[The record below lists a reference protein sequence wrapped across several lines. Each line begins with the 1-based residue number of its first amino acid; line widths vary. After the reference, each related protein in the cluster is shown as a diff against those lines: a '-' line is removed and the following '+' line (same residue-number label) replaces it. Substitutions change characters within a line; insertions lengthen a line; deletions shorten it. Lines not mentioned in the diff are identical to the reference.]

1 MNRVELF
8 NQHRPLLLSIAYRML
23 GSVADAED
31 MVQEAYLRWQ
41 GAAGEEISEP
51 RAYLATVVTRLCV
64 DHLKSARSRHEL
76 PQSTALPELVGTE
89 DGDPFASAT
98 MADSLA
104 IAFLVV
110 LQTLRPV
117 ERAVFLLHDVFDFD
131 HAAIAAAVGK
141 SEQACRQ
148 ILRRAK
154 RRISER
160 RPPLP
165 GPRAEVAAL
174 TERFLAAGRAG
185 DAAGLLALLAEDV
198 TFIADG
204 GPGAASYG
212 RARAIARPLHGAQT
226 VARFLLAVQRQAPVE
241 VQYQIADVNG
251 RPAIVTYRDGRVFS
265 VVSLD
270 IAEHRVRTIYVV
282 SDPEKLA
289 SLGALRFAH

>member
-8 NQHRPLLLSIAYRML
+8 SQHRPLLLSIAYRML

-41 GAAGEEISEP
+41 AAAAEDIKAP

-64 DHLKSARSRHEL
+64 DHLKSARNRREL
-76 PQSTALPELVGTE
+76 PGATALPELVGTE
-89 DGDPFASAT
+89 AGDPFASAT
-98 MADSLA
+98 LADSLA

-110 LQTLRPV
+110 LQTLRPL
-117 ERAVFLLHDVFDFD
+117 ERAVFLLHDVFDID

-141 SEQACRQ
+141 SEPACRQ

-154 RRISER
+154 RRIAER
-160 RPPLP
+160 RPCLP

-174 TERFLAAGRAG
+174 TERFLHLGRSG
-185 DAAGLLALLAEDV
+185 DAAGLLALLSENV

-204 GPGAASYG
+204 GAGGALYG
-212 RARAIARPLHGAQT
+212 RARAIARPLRGAKT
-226 VARFLLAVQRQAPVE
+226 VTRFLLAVQRQAPAE
-241 VQYQIADVNG
+241 LRYQIADVNG
-251 RPAIVTYRDGRVFS
+251 RPAILTYRDGQVLS
-265 VVSLD
+265 VVSLHV
-270 IAEHRVRTIYVV
+270 AAHRVRTIYVV
-282 SDPEKLA
+282 TDPDKLA